1 MNAQMNLSIEADL
14 IAAAIVE
21 GMNEMIEEPKAKAPK
36 KASKPKA
43 EAPAKESNK
52 AKAEKAKAEKP
63 KPVLFKGAAGEYE
76 LAADADAKALKAE
89 ADAAGKA
96 LKAIDK
102 KDSDLL
108 SHYLALGKFQSAA
121 AKLFKSVKVYG
132 QFLAAELPA
141 SQALDP
147 ALRSNCKW
155 LYEALNVVGA
165 EGSDILS
172 VLQVNRI
179 EDFKSK
185 NPTVIRREYKAMKE
199 EADKAKAAEE
209 LGVSIEEAEE
219 MEAKEAKAK
228 AEADKAKLVEM
239 IKEFAESVMNHSDK
253 EEASANLMDVLSEAL
268 MGKKKDAIEM
278 MDSYI

>member
-1 MNAQMNLSIEADL
+1 MNAIALSVEADI
-14 IAAAIVE
+14 IAAAIAQ
-21 GMNEMIEEPKAKAPK
+21 GMDAMIESAAPEAPKPPK

-43 EAPAKESNK
+43 EAPKESNK
-52 AKAEKAKAEKP
+52 AKAEKAKP
-63 KPVLFKGAAGEYE
+63 KALLFKGAAGEYE
-76 LAADADAKALKAE
+76 LVSHADPKELKAE
-89 ADAAGKA
+89 AAAAGKA
-96 LKAIDK
+96 LAAIDK

-155 LYEALNVVGA
+155 LYEALNVEGA
-165 EGSDILS
+165 EAGDILS

-185 NPTVIRREYKAMKE
+185 NPTVIRREYKALKD
-199 EADKAKAAEE
+199 EAEKAKAAEE
-209 LGVSIEEAEE
+209 LGVSVEEAEA
-219 MEAKEAKAK
+219 MEEAEAKAK
-228 AEADKAKLVEM
+228 ADADKAKLVEM
-239 IKEFAESVMNHSDK
+239 IKEFAASVLANGNKD
-253 EEASANLMDVLSEAL
+253 EAEANIIDVLSEAL
-268 MGKKKDAIEM
+268 MGKKKEAVEM
-278 MDSYI
+278 MDSLT